1 MQTDTTRA
9 ATCLLQVVC
18 IRRFFELHRRGVD
31 LHAVARVVLA
41 HSLVA
46 TARRPLPIARV
57 PDVVMVPA
65 TQELRAGRAADGG
78 VHVKVS

>member
-18 IRRFFELHRRGVD
+18 IRRFFELHHRGVD
-31 LHAVARVVLA
+31 LHAARVVLA

-57 PDVVMVPA
+57 PYVVMVPA